1 MLRCR
6 PACWFVPPL
15 PSAVPAAT
23 RDGCCG
29 QLKQLLRVAPRTHA
43 PHPLCYCCPR
53 PCPAELLTQASRAA
67 MAEMV
72 HHIFS
77 RLDVIPEPVDSPF
90 AAPAAAALSKR
101 RLQVS
106 PVASRAE
113 NATTEEGEGGPAAD
127 AEGVQAAEGDSRAAS
142 GALPDGAAVSG
153 EAAAAVAETAAVAAG
168 AESVAA
174 AEGAAVGATVAA
186 AALDAGLSAEAAVDA
201 AAAAAA
207 EAAADAVAIVDPTA
221 PQEPPPSSPAVVS
234 LLAPLAVPASGAPPS
249 ELGGYGVDAVRE
261 VLLFIISLIGS
272 GGHHNMTC
280 HICCWLCSCRLQWCG
295 FTRTAAPCLSR
306 YVHAI
311 LLPCTP
317 AFAAIS

>member
-1 MLRCR
+1 MRLLLQQRLTPR
-6 PACWFVPPL
+6 LPAPPL
-15 PSAVPAAT
+15 
-23 RDGCCG
+23 
-29 QLKQLLRVAPRTHA
+29 L
-43 PHPLCYCCPR
+43 
-53 PCPAELLTQASRAA
+53 PCRAELLTQASRAA

-113 NATTEEGEGGPAAD
+113 NATTEDGEGGQPEEAGGSSAA
-127 AEGVQAAEGDSRAAS
+127 GGGSRAALA
-142 GALPDGAAVSG
+142 ALQEGAADEAAAGSTAG
-153 EAAAAVAETAAVAAG
+153 EAAAAAAQPAAAPAAG
-168 AESVAA
+168 EAAAA
-174 AEGAAVGATVAA
+174 AEGVAVGAAVAA

-207 EAAADAVAIVDPTA
+207 EAAADAVTIVDPTA

-234 LLAPLAVPASGAPPS
+234 VLAPLAVPASGAAAPPS

-261 VLLFIISLIGS
+261 VLLFIISLVGS
-272 GGHHNMTC
+272 GGR
-280 HICCWLCSCRLQWCG
+280 RLQRKDSLAVVAGPRCHLCNG
-295 FTRTAAPCLSR
+295 TA
-306 YVHAI
+306 
-311 LLPCTP
+311 
-317 AFAAIS
+317 

>member
-1 MLRCR
+1 
-6 PACWFVPPL
+6 
-15 PSAVPAAT
+15 
-23 RDGCCG
+23 
-29 QLKQLLRVAPRTHA
+29 
-43 PHPLCYCCPR
+43 
-53 PCPAELLTQASRAA
+53 

-113 NATTEEGEGGPAAD
+113 NATTEEGEGGPAAE
-127 AEGVQAAEGDSRAAS
+127 AEGAQAAEGDSRAAS
-142 GALPDGAAVSG
+142 GALLDGAAMSG
-153 EAAAAVAETAAVAAG
+153 GAAATAAAEPAAVAAG

-249 ELGGYGVDAVRE
+249 ELVGYGVDAVRE

-272 GGHHNMTC
+272 GGRDSMTRVVGC
-280 HICCWLCSCRLQWCG
+280 VSCRLQWGG
-295 FTRTAAPCLSR
+295 FT
-306 YVHAI
+306 
-311 LLPCTP
+311 CTP
-317 AFAAIS
+317 APHAFLLPFHACSAAIS